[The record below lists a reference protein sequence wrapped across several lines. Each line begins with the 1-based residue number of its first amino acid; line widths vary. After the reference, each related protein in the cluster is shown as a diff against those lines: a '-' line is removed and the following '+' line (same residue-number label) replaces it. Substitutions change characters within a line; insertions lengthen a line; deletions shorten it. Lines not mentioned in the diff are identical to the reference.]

1 MTEDERELI
10 TRLVAV
16 PCTKFAGQCISKQEF
31 LERFRDGKILTNELL
46 AEAIESKI
54 ADDLECA
61 LIVGFSFGFTK
72 ESMGLLLQLLQEGW
86 HFKHEDVVSA
96 LADLK
101 APEAVEALYKV
112 THWVPSY
119 LEFDDARALAVK
131 AIWALGAIA
140 DPRAQA
146 FLMALSTD
154 QNIIIQ
160 QNALKQLSMR
170 AGRFT

>member
-10 TRLVAV
+10 TRLVAL
-16 PCTKFAGQCISKQEF
+16 PYTKFAGQCISKQEF
-31 LERFRDGKILTNELL
+31 LEHFRGGKILTNELL

-54 ADDLECA
+54 ADDVECA
-61 LIVGFSFGFTK
+61 LIVGFNFGFTN
-72 ESMGLLLQLLQEGW
+72 ESLDLLLQLLQEGW

-101 APEAVEALYKV
+101 APEAVEALYEV
-112 THWVPSY
+112 THWVPCY
-119 LEFDDARALAVK
+119 LEFDEARALAVK

-140 DPRAQA
+140 GPRAQTV
-146 FLMALSTD
+146 LLALSKD
-154 QNIIIQ
+154 QNAIIQ